1 MPSTVGLIG
10 WLLVLTTIGLAAAG
24 PAIAPVDTGAPAAPP
39 AERPGTAAKDTGGEI
54 PIIINLDLAL
64 LQIHPA
70 ETMTLLAPKVQ
81 VLLGHSAT
89 IQTGAKT
96 TDERTES
103 REYQLTI
110 RPARILPDGI
120 ELQFQWTMKIGTTT
134 NSGKAAATVRNL
146 EKAVVNLFE
155 DRGRNIKYAIQVVPL
170 VENAQPAGAYPMP
183 LHELRIT
190 GGMLLLND
198 RRVWGGSGSDG
209 SARSDQEG
217 AVHFEILTKQFG
229 RFRLF
234 FRPAGKTD
242 LMGTVKGN
250 LIRFDYRDNR
260 FELISRD
267 DFLDGGPW
275 KVWIQHDP
283 DVFTYPAR
291 GSGSKGPAGPDW
303 SVVEASVGVGA
314 GVKPQE

>member
-1 MPSTVGLIG
+1 MQSTVGLIG
-10 WLLVLTTIGLAAAG
+10 WLLLLTTIGLTAG

-39 AERPGTAAKDTGGEI
+39 EERLGAAANDTGRER

-81 VLLGHSAT
+81 VVLGHSAT

-96 TDERTES
+96 TDDRTES

-120 ELQFQWTMKIGTTT
+120 ELQFQWTMKIGTTAHT
-134 NSGKAAATVRNL
+134 GKAAATVRNL

-155 DRGRNIKYAIQVVPL
+155 DRGRDIKYAIQVVPL
-170 VENAQPAGAYPMP
+170 VENAMPAGAYPMP

-209 SARSDQEG
+209 SARSDREG

-234 FRPAGKTD
+234 FRPAGKT
-242 LMGTVKGN
+242 
-250 LIRFDYRDNR
+250 
-260 FELISRD
+260 
-267 DFLDGGPW
+267 
-275 KVWIQHDP
+275 
-283 DVFTYPAR
+283 
-291 GSGSKGPAGPDW
+291 
-303 SVVEASVGVGA
+303 
-314 GVKPQE
+314 